1 MPESPSLPSGVWA
14 DGKTLRRDCFTTPD
28 LSFKWTLA
36 NTTACEIMNRFDL
49 QYWEGARESA
59 LAIYE
64 CVNERK
70 DVPEDVRSYVTRVL
84 KESGERKNKG
94 FREELQLP
102 APPKTPPRGR

>member
-1 MPESPSLPSGVWA
+1 MGGGAGVHPY
-14 DGKTLRRDCFTTPD
+14 RFTTPGRD
-28 LSFKWTLA
+28 FKWQVV
-36 NTTACEIMNRFDL
+36 NPTAGETVNRFDL

-64 CVNERK
+64 YVNDRK

-94 FREELQLP
+94 FREELDLP
-102 APPKTPPRGR
+102 APVKPSQRSR

>member
-1 MPESPSLPSGVWA
+1 MGGGAEVQ
-14 DGKTLRRDCFTTPD
+14 RYCFTTP
-28 LSFKWTLA
+28 SHGFKWPVA
-36 NTTACEIMNRFDL
+36 NPGTSVTMNRFDL

-64 CVNERK
+64 YVNERK
-70 DVPEDVRSYVTRVL
+70 DVPDDVRAYVTRVL

-102 APPKTPPRGR
+102 APPKATQKSR

>member
-1 MPESPSLPSGVWA
+1 
-14 DGKTLRRDCFTTPD
+14 
-28 LSFKWTLA
+28 
-36 NTTACEIMNRFDL
+36 MNRFEL

-64 CVNERK
+64 YVNERK
-70 DVPEDVRSYVTRVL
+70 DVPEDVRVYVTRVL

-102 APPKTPPRGR
+102 APPKTGQRAR